1 MIIIISN
8 GIERGK
14 ERDAT
19 GKAKFMV
26 VVEGGGGEVK

>member
-19 GKAKFMV
+19 GKTKFMV
-26 VVEGGGGEVK
+26 VMGRGGGEVK